1 MCNFAHMKQSC
12 KLPYKITLV
21 LLMTLIVSAIQAQRF
36 VNITLDGAQTVSS
49 IAQDKQGVIWLGTEN
64 GLYSYDGYHS
74 YRHYADHAFSN
85 TRVNALAFK
94 GSMLY
99 LATGSGILA
108 FDTQRYSYVSTP
120 AKEHFD
126 NESQRK
132 LLKEQRVLDVRNEKA
147 TLGSDVYALLHTPK
161 GLLTGSISGLR
172 LNQRL
177 IPLRQG
183 EQPLVNA
190 LAYDAKRKCYWVGT
204 EGALYCADLQLR
216 HFSKIEELN
225 GNSVK
230 CLAEDNEG
238 KLYIGTDNGLY
249 SLSIHN
255 VLEHYVHDSRDA
267 ASIPNN
273 IVWAC
278 FVDKWQNVWIGT
290 DNGLSRL
297 ATHTYYEYMPLDKLT
312 FTGEG
317 NCLHAILQTKN
328 GDWWLGGTN
337 GLIWQGCVWY
347 KQNNQQYPLTH
358 NRVRKI
364 YEDHEGDLWACTDH
378 GINLLQR
385 SSQQMMNFI
394 VYDKSGKYSTAW
406 AYDILEDRQGR
417 IWMASYMGGIFVI
430 NKQKLVTAIAH
441 SRTSSITATA
451 SCIADAH
458 FTDQGKNALSGIH
471 VGQMVMDGKGMI
483 WASTYNRLDRI
494 DPVRM
499 TVEHT
504 ANVGAINYL
513 MADSHGNVWV
523 GDNSSVKCYDV
534 AACKG
539 REARLADIQSHEW
552 QIGGK
557 VSTMCDVEGK
567 IWVVSDD
574 ECCVLD
580 KNGKSFRFIIPVLSP
595 LTMAYSKSEH
605 VVVMGGNDGVVRV
618 RADLTEPSAAVS
630 QKEKMQLFLTGVIV
644 NGAQVM
650 DGTQASAGH
659 ADEAPLYLKKLTL
672 ESDENNFTLQ
682 LSDLPFGDHPSRVY
696 AYRLEGIDHDWH
708 YLNQG
713 NLDIVYNGL
722 PYGDYQLAVHVLD
735 GEGNIGEEVYSLDIS
750 ILPPWYLSIWA
761 RLFYLA
767 LAIGAVWGGMK
778 FYLVRERLAE
788 EQRQKAEILEQV
800 DARMKFFASLAERL
814 KAAVNHRSFEEVT
827 QLVNSSLV
835 VDSTAMADLPNE
847 VAQGAPTS
855 DSTPST
861 EVATESENPA
871 EEASQQKPMTLSD
884 ADQRLLRE
892 VNEAIEK
899 HMIDSDFNVTSLQ
912 EIIGIGG
919 KQLYRKI
926 KAMTGMTPV
935 EYIRGI
941 RLRKAAMMLKEG
953 KFSVSEVMY
962 SVGFSNSSY
971 FSKCFS
977 KEYGMTP
984 TEFMKVKS

>member
-297 ATHTYYEYMPLDKLT
+297 STHTYYEYMPLDKLT

-337 GLIWQGCVWY
+337 GLIWQGCVW
-347 KQNNQQYPLTH
+347 
-358 NRVRKI
+358 I
-364 YEDHEGDLWACTDH
+364 YA
-378 GINLLQR
+378 
-385 SSQQMMNFI
+385 
-394 VYDKSGKYSTAW
+394 
-406 AYDILEDRQGR
+406 
-417 IWMASYMGGIFVI
+417 
-430 NKQKLVTAIAH
+430 
-441 SRTSSITATA
+441 
-451 SCIADAH
+451 
-458 FTDQGKNALSGIH
+458 
-471 VGQMVMDGKGMI
+471 
-483 WASTYNRLDRI
+483 
-494 DPVRM
+494 
-499 TVEHT
+499 
-504 ANVGAINYL
+504 
-513 MADSHGNVWV
+513 
-523 GDNSSVKCYDV
+523 
-534 AACKG
+534 
-539 REARLADIQSHEW
+539 
-552 QIGGK
+552 
-557 VSTMCDVEGK
+557 
-567 IWVVSDD
+567 
-574 ECCVLD
+574 
-580 KNGKSFRFIIPVLSP
+580 
-595 LTMAYSKSEH
+595 
-605 VVVMGGNDGVVRV
+605 
-618 RADLTEPSAAVS
+618 
-630 QKEKMQLFLTGVIV
+630 
-644 NGAQVM
+644 
-650 DGTQASAGH
+650 
-659 ADEAPLYLKKLTL
+659 
-672 ESDENNFTLQ
+672 
-682 LSDLPFGDHPSRVY
+682 
-696 AYRLEGIDHDWH
+696 
-708 YLNQG
+708 
-713 NLDIVYNGL
+713 
-722 PYGDYQLAVHVLD
+722 
-735 GEGNIGEEVYSLDIS
+735 
-750 ILPPWYLSIWA
+750 
-761 RLFYLA
+761 
-767 LAIGAVWGGMK
+767 
-778 FYLVRERLAE
+778 
-788 EQRQKAEILEQV
+788 
-800 DARMKFFASLAERL
+800 
-814 KAAVNHRSFEEVT
+814 
-827 QLVNSSLV
+827 
-835 VDSTAMADLPNE
+835 
-847 VAQGAPTS
+847 
-855 DSTPST
+855 
-861 EVATESENPA
+861 
-871 EEASQQKPMTLSD
+871 
-884 ADQRLLRE
+884 
-892 VNEAIEK
+892 
-899 HMIDSDFNVTSLQ
+899 
-912 EIIGIGG
+912 
-919 KQLYRKI
+919 
-926 KAMTGMTPV
+926 
-935 EYIRGI
+935 
-941 RLRKAAMMLKEG
+941 
-953 KFSVSEVMY
+953 
-962 SVGFSNSSY
+962 
-971 FSKCFS
+971 
-977 KEYGMTP
+977 
-984 TEFMKVKS
+984 

>member
-1 MCNFAHMKQSC
+1 MCNFAHMKQA
-12 KLPYKITLV
+12 YN
-21 LLMTLIVSAIQAQRF
+21 LLYRICMCLMMTWIVQVVQAQRF
-36 VNITLDGAQTVSS
+36 INTTLDGAQTVTS
-49 IAQDKQGVIWLGTEN
+49 IAQDRQGVIWLGTEN

-99 LATGSGILA
+99 LATGSGVLA
-108 FDTQRYSYVSTP
+108 FDAQRYAYASTP
-120 AKEHFD
+120 AKQHFE
-126 NESQRK
+126 NETQRK
-132 LLKEQRVLDVRNEKA
+132 LLKELRVLDVQDEKA

-177 IPLRQG
+177 IPLRKG

-190 LAYDAKRKCYWVGT
+190 LAYDAKRKCYWIGT

-216 HFSKIEELN
+216 NFSKIEELN

-249 SLSIHN
+249 SLSIHD
-255 VLEHYVHDSRDA
+255 VLEQYVHDSRDA

-297 ATHTYYEYMPLDKLT
+297 STHTYYDYTPLDKIT

-317 NCLHAILQTKN
+317 NCLHAILQTRN

-337 GLIWQGCVWY
+337 GLIWQGYVWY
-347 KQNNQQYPLTH
+347 KQNNKYYPLTH

-364 YEDHEGDLWACTDH
+364 YEDREGGLWACTDH
-378 GINLLQR
+378 GINLFDP

-394 VYDKSGKYSTAW
+394 VYDKTGKYSTAW

-430 NKQKLVTAIAH
+430 DRQKLVTAIRQ
-441 SRTSSITATA
+441 SRSSSSLTTTA
-451 SCIADAH
+451 SCIADEH

-483 WASTYNRLDRI
+483 WASTYNHLDRI
-494 DPVRM
+494 DPVKM

-504 ANVGAINYL
+504 ANVGTINYL

-523 GDNSSVKCYDV
+523 GGNSSVRCYEMS
-534 AACKG
+534 AGKSPSS
-539 REARLADIQSHEW
+539 RLADIPTQEW

-557 VSTMCDVEGK
+557 VSTMCDVEGN
-567 IWVVSDD
+567 IWVVSGD
-574 ECCVLD
+574 ECCVLA
-580 KNGKSFRFIIPVLSP
+580 KNGKSFRFIIPAVTP

-618 RADLTEPSAAVS
+618 RADLAQPLTATSP
-630 QKEKMQLFLTGVIV
+630 KEKMQLFLTGIIV
-644 NGAQVM
+644 NGEQVM
-650 DGTQASAGH
+650 DGTQASDDPRA
-659 ADEAPLYLKKLTL
+659 EAPRNLKELTL
-672 ESDENNFTLQ
+672 KSDENNFTLQ

-708 YLNQG
+708 YLNKG
-713 NLDIVYNGL
+713 NLDIAYNGL
-722 PYGDYQLAVHVLD
+722 PYGDYQLSVHVLD
-735 GEGNIGEEVYSLDIS
+735 GEGNIGEEVYSLNLT

-767 LAIGAVWGGMK
+767 LAIGVIWGGMK

-800 DARMKFFASLAERL
+800 EARMKFFASLADRL
-814 KAAVNHRSFEEVT
+814 KAAVRHRSFEEVT
-827 QLVNSSLV
+827 QLVDNSLV
-835 VDSTAMADLPNE
+835 VEDSASELPQRSAFE
-847 VAQGAPTS
+847 GSSSETLPS
-855 DSTPST
+855 DAEASPSD
-861 EVATESENPA
+861 
-871 EEASQQKPMTLSD
+871 EEANAKSVLFSE
-884 ADQRLLRE
+884 ADQRLLKE
-892 VNEAIEK
+892 VMEAIEK
-899 HMIDSDFNVTSLQ
+899 HMVDSDFNVTTLQ

-919 KQLYRKI
+919 KQLYRKV
-926 KAMTGMTPV
+926 KAMTGKTPV
-935 EYIRGI
+935 EYIREI

-984 TEFMKVKS
+984 TEFMKG